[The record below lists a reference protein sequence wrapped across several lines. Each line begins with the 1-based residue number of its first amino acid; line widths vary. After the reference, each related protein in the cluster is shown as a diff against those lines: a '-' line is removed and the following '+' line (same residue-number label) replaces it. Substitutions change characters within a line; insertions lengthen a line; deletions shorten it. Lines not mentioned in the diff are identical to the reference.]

1 MPDARYYL
9 SREREIKKDL
19 DTYYKR
25 LSAAYLG
32 WANRLQKTKPRRSA
46 EYKRLIKFIEAER
59 KGLIAKFFT
68 RLDEQARIES
78 LISLTISLHGFA
90 IAQKKTIRGIR
101 AYLTREFPDRETFYA
116 RLQKFEE
123 RIQKVID
130 ALREQF
136 PGEVHGIVT
145 DKSNNQPIAD
155 VVITA
160 NNSEIGRTDDSGKY
174 NFFTFPKELVIIAFH
189 VKYIEQTKTVYVGP
203 AKSVAVNF
211 ELEPKAVK
219 WIEFVHVLA
228 VATRDDRMGVRHL
241 EAHMECSCEDKPEIR
256 DKVST
261 HVTEEAISGLASS
274 LIWDFVDEAEY
285 SELFGA
291 AASRE
296 GTEWGKNID
305 APDKVMMRLHLFD
318 YNYPTQAMGVVPLR
332 KFLNFGGDHPRPV
345 VKASAVFEV
354 PKDWWTLSRSALVS
368 LKRPHMSL
376 NITHKGRHTVMK

>member
-25 LSAAYLG
+25 LAAAYLG
-32 WANRLQKTKPRRSA
+32 WSNRLQKSKPRRSA
-46 EYKRLIKFIEAER
+46 EYKRLIKFIDAER
-59 KGLIAKFFT
+59 RGLIAKFFT

-78 LISLTISLHGFA
+78 LMSLTISLHGFA
-90 IAQKKTIRGIR
+90 VAQQKTIRGIR
-101 AYLTREFPDRETFYA
+101 AYLTREFPDRETFYE
-116 RLQKFEE
+116 RLQKFEG

-136 PGEVHGIVT
+136 PGEVRGVVT
-145 DKSNNQPIAD
+145 DKSDNHPIAD
-155 VVITA
+155 VVIIA
-160 NNSEIGRTDDSGKY
+160 NNTEIGRTDNNGKY
-174 NFFTFPKELVIIAFH
+174 SFLTFPKELVIVAIH
-189 VKYIEQTKTVYVGP
+189 EKYIEQTKTVFIGP
-203 AKSVAVNF
+203 SQSVVVNF

-256 DKVST
+256 DKVSKAA
-261 HVTEEAISGLASS
+261 EESVSGLASQ

-296 GTEWGKNID
+296 GTEWGNNID
-305 APDKVMMRLHLFD
+305 MPGKVMMRLHLFD
-318 YNYPTQAMGVVPLR
+318 YNYPTQAVGVVPLR

-354 PKDWWTLSRSALVS
+354 PKDWWNLSRSALVN
-368 LKRPHMSL
+368 LKMPHMSL
-376 NITHKGRHTVMK
+376 NITHKGRYTVAK